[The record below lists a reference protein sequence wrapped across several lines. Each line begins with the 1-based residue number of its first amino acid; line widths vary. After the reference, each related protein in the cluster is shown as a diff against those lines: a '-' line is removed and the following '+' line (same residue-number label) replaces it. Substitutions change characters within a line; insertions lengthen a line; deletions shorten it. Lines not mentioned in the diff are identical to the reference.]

1 MNDAKPFALNLSLL
15 TSIEQIRPEHTWQLR
30 RDILYP
36 AMTKREMEMEEDA
49 DGIHFG
55 LFTDNKL
62 AGVVSLFQ
70 NGTAFQFRKLA
81 VDAAMQHQGLGSG
94 IVNYITNYAEEN
106 GGALIW
112 CNARVDAV
120 AFYLKLGFAQTGRF
134 FTKKGI
140 NYEVM
145 EKGNYSCFKS
155 YKIAVIVT

>member
-1 MNDAKPFALNLSLL
+1 MSDQVPFALNLSPF

-36 AMTKREMEMEEDA
+36 GMMKHEMEMEEDA

-55 LFTDNKL
+55 LFTNNKL

-81 VDAAMQHQGLGSG
+81 VDTSFQHKGLGTSL
-94 IVNYITNYAEEN
+94 VNYITKYAEEN
-106 GGALIW
+106 SGTLIW

-120 AFYLKLGFAQTGRF
+120 VFYLKLGFAQTGRF

-140 NYEVM
+140 DYEVM
-145 EKGNYSCFKS
+145 EKPITLVSSHTK
-155 YKIAVIVT
+155 

>member
-1 MNDAKPFALNLSLL
+1 MENSS
-15 TSIEQIRPEHTWQLR
+15 SIEQIRAELTWQLR

-36 AMTKREMEMEEDA
+36 ALTKREMEMEEDV

-55 LFTDNKL
+55 LFTENKL

-70 NGTAFQFRKLA
+70 NGTSFQFRKLA
-81 VDAAMQHQGLGSG
+81 VDASFQHKGLGTLL
-94 IVNYITNYAEEN
+94 VNYITQYSEEN
-106 GGALIW
+106 SGTLIW

-140 NYEVM
+140 DYEVM
-145 EKGNYSCFKS
+145 EKPITPVSNHTK
-155 YKIAVIVT
+155 

>member
-1 MNDAKPFALNLSLL
+1 MQIDNSEIENPNSE
-15 TSIEQIRPEHTWQLR
+15 IEQIRPELTWQLR

-36 AMTKREMEMEEDA
+36 ALTKREMEMEEDV

-55 LFTDNKL
+55 LFTENKL

-81 VDAAMQHQGLGSG
+81 VDSSFQHKGLGTLL
-94 IVNYITNYAEEN
+94 VNYITQYAEEN
-106 GGALIW
+106 GGTLIW

-134 FTKKGI
+134 FTKKEI
-140 NYEVM
+140 DYEVM
-145 EKGNYSCFKS
+145 EKPITPVSSHTK
-155 YKIAVIVT
+155 